1 MSILVFH
8 VDECVRLLPP
18 LHVPRRMSERQD
30 AEFVAVPSQQANV
43 VSADIDASSG
53 IVHVIDR
60 VILPEMQALRTT
72 L

>member
-43 VSADIDASSG
+43 VSTDIEASSG

-60 VILPEMQALRTT
+60 VILPEMQALRTA